1 MRLVDPNTENDVTP
15 GDEGEL
21 WVRGPQVML
30 GYIKNEK
37 ATSETIRDG
46 WLRTGDILRVD
57 ENNNFW
63 VTDRLKEVR
72 EVVHSLMFII
82 AD

>member
-1 MRLVDPNTENDVTP
+1 
-15 GDEGEL
+15 
-21 WVRGPQVML
+21 ML

-46 WLRTGDILRVD
+46 WLRTGDILRLD

-72 EVVHSLMFII
+72 EVPRLFTFIT

>member
-1 MRLVDPNTENDVTP
+1 MRLVDPITENDVDP
-15 GDEGEL
+15 GEEGEL

-46 WLRTGDILRVD
+46 WLRTGDILRLD

-72 EVVHSLMFII
+72 EVIHLVTFII